1 MIDTRN
7 KRAAALG
14 FGLASLLVLPAAEGA
29 LTVESAG
36 HALSAYRYDL
46 ADLII
51 VEAEGDEILLPQ
63 VAREIVLPA
72 ETPRLIMLPSEAHTI
87 LLPRRRAL

>member
-46 ADLII
+46 ADL
-51 VEAEGDEILLPQ
+51 VVVAPQGDVILLP
-63 VAREIVLPA
+63 A
-72 ETPRLIMLPSEAHTI
+72 ERTTI
-87 LLPRRRAL
+87 LLPADPSVILLPARRAP

>member
-7 KRAAALG
+7 KRAAAIG

-29 LTVESAG
+29 LSVESAG

-46 ADLII
+46 ADVVIL
-51 VEAEGDEILLPQ
+51 APQGD
-63 VAREIVLPA
+63 VIVLPA
-72 ETPRLIMLPSEAHTI
+72 DFETLVLPPARTTI
-87 LLPRRRAL
+87 LLPADPSVFLLPIRRAP